1 MYATGDR
8 ARWLPN
14 GEIEFLGRSDFQV
27 KVRGYRIEPG
37 EIEAVLRQHPAV
49 RDAVVAAR
57 GTDVAKRLLAWVV
70 ADEGT
75 VDAAELV
82 AWVRERLPAYML
94 PTGFGILPAFPRTAT
109 GKVDR
114 NALPEPE
121 HAAEVHEYVAPA
133 TPTEEIVAEVFA
145 QVLQVERVGAGDDFF
160 ALGGHSLKGMHVW
173 SHLRDRCGVELPLR
187 ALFEHPTVRA
197 LARAVDEAP
206 RIQAAAQEVRVTARR
221 RTVRAVRLAQVE
233 DEAGAGAGPAA
244 EKASAAAATG
254 PAAGGDS

>member
-1 MYATGDR
+1 
-8 ARWLPN
+8 
-14 GEIEFLGRSDFQV
+14 
-27 KVRGYRIEPG
+27 
-37 EIEAVLRQHPAV
+37 
-49 RDAVVAAR
+49 
-57 GTDVAKRLLAWVV
+57 VAKRLLAWVV
-70 ADEGT
+70 ADEGA
-75 VDAAELV
+75 VDAVELA
-82 AWVRERLPAYML
+82 AWIRERLPAYMV
-94 PTGFGILPAFPRTAT
+94 PTGIGVLPAFPRTAT

-121 HAAEVHEYVAPA
+121 HAADVHEHVAPA

-145 QVLQVERVGAGDDFF
+145 QVLQVERVGATDDFF

-221 RTVRAVRLAQVE
+221 RTVRAVRLAQTE
-233 DEAGAGAGPAA
+233 DEADAGTGPAA
-244 EKASAAAATG
+244 EEGSTAAAL
-254 PAAGGDS
+254 PAAGGDR